1 MSKIN
6 IIAIC
11 GKSASGKDT
20 ILKKVSEA
28 ADCKPIV
35 SCTTRP
41 KREEEV
47 DDVDYHFLTLD
58 EFTKRTMSGD
68 MLEAT
73 IFNNWC
79 YGTSLK
85 ELDPDKVNIGVF
97 NPEGIEIL
105 LEDPRVHLTIYYIS
119 TSDKIR
125 LMRALMREKSPNVK
139 EIIRRY
145 ATDEKDF
152 SNFESFLFRY
162 GIVLKNETRENLI
175 ENVRTI
181 VDKINSLNCSEN

>member
-1 MSKIN
+1 MNKIN

-11 GKSASGKDT
+11 GKSASGKNT

-28 ADCKPIV
+28 VDCKPII

-41 KREEEV
+41 KREEET
-47 DDVDYHFLTLD
+47 DNVDYHFLTLD

-85 ELDPDKVNIGVF
+85 ELDPDKVNIWVF

-105 LEDPRVHLTIYYIS
+105 LEDPRIHLTIYYIS
-119 TSDKIR
+119 VSDKIR
-125 LMRALMREKSPNVK
+125 LMRALTREKNPNVR

-145 ATDEKDF
+145 TTDEKDF
-152 SNFESFLFRY
+152 SNFETFLFRY
-162 GIVLKNETRENLI
+162 STVLKNETKENLI
-175 ENVRTI
+175 ENVQTI
-181 VDKINSLNCSEN
+181 VDKINSMNCSEI

>member
-1 MSKIN
+1 MNKIN

-11 GKSASGKDT
+11 GKSATGKDT

-41 KREEEV
+41 KREEEI
-47 DDVDYHFLTLD
+47 DNVDYHFLTLD

-105 LEDPRVHLTIYYIS
+105 LEDPRIHLTIYYIS
-119 TSDKIR
+119 VSDKIR
-125 LMRALMREKSPNVK
+125 LMRALTREKNPTVR

-145 ATDEKDF
+145 TTDEKDF
-152 SNFESFLFRY
+152 SNFETFLF
-162 GIVLKNETRENLI
+162 LAHH
-175 ENVRTI
+175 
-181 VDKINSLNCSEN
+181 